1 MLFTKKPDE
10 EPTHHQATSPQPIV
24 ASAIQKPQ
32 AAHAVHTRSVIDPG
46 LMITGTL
53 EGDGELQIDGQVR
66 GDIRCTH
73 LTVGSAATVDGN
85 ITADEVVVRGKVTGV
100 IGGNRVM
107 LMDSAHVES
116 EIIHRRLAVEEGAHF
131 EGLARFNEQPIERA
145 RSRTQEKVVQEAES
159 AARHEEEAAS
169 GRASV
174 RAEQAAQRAPA
185 ARREEQ
191 AAIARANGGHPPEAE
206 ATSATAQ
213 GHGDA
218 ISSDVVMA
226 SPPAV
231 GPTRQ
236 TPARSARARA
246 KAMDPETTPSAST
259 ANDEIAIGEPVA
271 AQPSVKAA
279 GAEHDRLRARLRT

>member
-10 EPTHHQATSPQPIV
+10 EPIHNQATSPQPIT
-24 ASAIQKPQ
+24 ASASHKPQ

-73 LTVGSAATVDGN
+73 LTVGSAAMVDGN
-85 ITADEVVVRGKVTGV
+85 ITADEVVVRGKVTGI

-116 EIIHRRLAVEEGAHF
+116 EIFHRRLSVEEGAHF
-131 EGLARFNEQPIERA
+131 EGQARFNEQPIERA
-145 RSRTQEKVVQEAES
+145 RSRPQEKSAPEAE
-159 AARHEEEAAS
+159 AARRS
-169 GRASV
+169 D
-174 RAEQAAQRAPA
+174 QAAQRAPA

-191 AAIARANGGHPPEAE
+191 ATARANGYSPEAE
-206 ATSATAQ
+206 APSVPAQ
-213 GHGDA
+213 GHA
-218 ISSDVVMA
+218 EAELSEIAMA
-226 SPPAV
+226 SPPSAA
-231 GPTRQ
+231 PTRQ

-246 KAMDPETTPSAST
+246 KAAEPESTPSSSAMG
-259 ANDEIAIGEPVA
+259 DDIAIGEPVA
-271 AQPSVKAA
+271 QQPSVKAA
-279 GAEHDRLRARLRT
+279 GPDHDRLRARLRT